1 MKGLFAGFQINVLP
15 YKENIPKMK
24 KLCLTSHVVDD
35 KMEYTYIT
43 SFLWFATRY
52 MHIIC
57 INLKVCLQ
65 TFKCYIINALP
76 DQRMSPKSQRYV
88 QH

>member
-35 KMEYTYIT
+35 KMESGLQQDTCT
-43 SFLWFATRY
+43 LFAST
-52 MHIIC
+52 
-57 INLKVCLQ
+57 
-65 TFKCYIINALP
+65 
-76 DQRMSPKSQRYV
+76 
-88 QH
+88 